1 MTEQMIFW
9 TNGNFSTANGVSPL
23 LPVNT
28 DFGQEVYVMI
38 FHALKEAEKK
48 RIAGKKKEAKHET

>member
-1 MTEQMIFW
+1 MIFW